1 MILSGNVLGTGDKV
15 VPWLSD
21 GVRVGLPSIGPLL
34 ALSSVNVNLVIEPI
48 LNLLWVDVGPRDFGK
63 IW

>member
-21 GVRVGLPSIGPLL
+21 GVCVGLPGIGPLL

-48 LNLLWVDVGPRDFGK
+48 FNLLWVDVGPRDFGK